1 MIIIGGDEE
10 NHMKTFREVYIAG
23 MITSKYA
30 MPYESNIPIY
40 LCTGL
45 KVDFKEVWQKVRFY
59 I

>member
-30 MPYESNIPIY
+30 MPYENNIPIY

-45 KVDFKEVWQKVRFY
+45 KVDLKEVWQKVRFY